1 MKAQELR
8 IGNWVEFRPD
18 SHKRY
23 NNQRQVK
30 VVEIDRNG
38 ILADDGKVPIGLR
51 FDSDALQPI
60 PLSPEVL
67 TACGFEKIGEDGY
80 IIYEFEDEKNPNEG
94 FRVEYEGEGY
104 VYYYPSNTAMDV
116 QINYLH
122 QLQNLFYYLTGEE
135 LNYTP

>member
-1 MKAQELR
+1 VKAQELR
-8 IGNWVEFRPD
+8 IGNWVELKNSGRLKVD
-18 SHKRY
+18 ADNIGDVV
-23 NNQRQVK
+23 NNPA
-30 VVEIDRNG
+30 IFN
-38 ILADDGKVPIGLR
+38 
-51 FDSDALQPI
+51 PI

-104 VYYYPSNTAMDV
+104 AYYYPSNTAMDV

-122 QLQNLFYYLTGEE
+122 QLQNLYYCLTGEE